1 MDFLFSPKTI
11 AIVGASRH
19 KEKLGY
25 QIYEKILTSKFE
37 GQVFPVNPDAYSILG
52 QKVYAK
58 ISNIP
63 VDIDLAVIVIPAK
76 FVLEAVKEAV
86 EKKVKSA
93 IIISSGFAELGKAGL
108 DLQEQIKEIIKA
120 SPIRILGPNC
130 LGVFNTS
137 NNFDATFASPALVKG
152 NVSAVFQSGA
162 LGVAFLDWA
171 SSYGFGLAKFAS
183 LGNKVDIEESEIIEY
198 LKNDPETKII
208 ALYLENVSNPN
219 KFLKVCRETAAIKP
233 IIILKGGTSNLG
245 AKAAFSHTAAMVGS
259 SLTTRALFSQS
270 NLIMAQTIEEMLN
283 LIMVL
288 NTEPPM
294 QSDKLC
300 IITNAGGPGILAT
313 DMVGRLGMKMPSLI
327 EKDIL
332 ELKTHLPK
340 ASSFANPID
349 LSGEGKAAEYDIA
362 LQAALKADYGAV
374 ILLLTAQT
382 VTEVEETAEV
392 IAKYNKSNKPIL
404 ASFLGDKSV
413 AKGKDILLKNGIP
426 HFPDPELAVFALWKI
441 ASYWK
446 RRLNPIDLVSI
457 EKQTDGRE
465 MLGDPFILLQTY
477 SIPIP
482 LTGIAT
488 NLDVAYQI
496 IGRIGYPVAVKNISK
511 FGEHKS
517 KAGKVVLNIS
527 SDQFLLEAIKK
538 VGFPVLVQSMVSA
551 PFEVIIG
558 AKRDKE
564 FGVTL
569 SFGWG
574 GVYAEEIGDVS
585 ARILPLTEVDL
596 DEMIRETKIGQILI
610 RENVD
615 LSPIKNILIDT
626 AQIMTDFPQI
636 TELDLNPVKVS
647 ASEAICVDTRYN
659 IEGMNREKRI
669 LNW

>member
-11 AIVGASRH
+11 AVVGASRH

-25 QIYEKILTSKFE
+25 QIYEKLISGNFQ
-37 GQVFPVNPDAYSILG
+37 GQVFPVNPEAYSILG
-52 QKVYAK
+52 QKVYGSL
-58 ISNIP
+58 SNIP

-76 FVLEAVKEAV
+76 FVVEAVKEAV
-86 EKKVKSA
+86 KKQVKAA
-93 IIISSGFAELGKAGL
+93 IIISAGFAEIGAEGHA
-108 DLQEQIKEIIKA
+108 LQEQIKDVIKA

-130 LGVFNTS
+130 LGVFNTA
-137 NNFDATFASPALVKG
+137 NNFDATFASPKLVKG
-152 NVSAVFQSGA
+152 SVSAIFQSGA

-171 SSYGFGLAKFAS
+171 SSYGFGLAKFVS
-183 LGNKVDIEESEIIEY
+183 LGNKVDIEETEIIEF
-198 LKNDPETKII
+198 LKNDPDTKII

-219 KFLKVCRETAAIKP
+219 KFLKVCRETSAIKP

-259 SLTTRALFSQS
+259 SLTTKALFSQS
-270 NLIMAQTIEEMLN
+270 NLIVAQTIEEMLN

-294 QSDKLC
+294 QSDKICL
-300 IITNAGGPGILAT
+300 ITNAGGPGILAT
-313 DMVGRLGMKMPSLI
+313 DMVGRLGMKLPSPP

-332 ELKTHLPK
+332 ALKKALPK
-340 ASSFANPID
+340 AASFNNPFD
-349 LSGEGKAAEYDIA
+349 LSGEAKASEYNAA
-362 LQAALKADYGAV
+362 LQFALHADYGAI

-382 VTEVEETAEV
+382 VTEVENTAEV
-392 IAKYNKSNKPIL
+392 ISQYAKSPKPII

-413 AKGKDILLKNGIP
+413 AKGKEILLKNLIP
-426 HFPDPELAVFALWKI
+426 HFSDPELAVFALWKI
-441 ASYWK
+441 AAYWK
-446 RRLNPIDLVSI
+446 KRLNPIDLINI

-477 SIPIP
+477 SVPIP

-496 IGRIGYPVAVKNISK
+496 IGRIGYPVVVKNIAK

-538 VGFPVLVQSMVSA
+538 VGFPVLVQSMVNA

-558 AKRDKE
+558 AKRDQE

-574 GVYAEEIGDVS
+574 GVYAEEINDIA

-610 RENVD
+610 REKVD
-615 LSPIKNILIDT
+615 LSPIKNILIDV
-626 AQIMTDFPQI
+626 AQIMIDFPQI

-647 ASEAICVDTRYN
+647 EREAICVDTRYN
-659 IEGMNREKRI
+659 VEGHNEKRI